1 VLAGSQSACPGVA
14 VRRAH
19 GFTPPQCRVCAVEWF
34 KAAASILQ
42 KYRRGFRIIPADPCY
57 RHTSTDGEKT
67 MPNDSGTEINSYT
80 MNKDYDLVSVLYHA
94 LQAADTCAQY
104 QQDAESEGSPEVA
117 EFMRDVQEQNTRIA
131 QQAKELLLKQ
141 QQI

>member
-1 VLAGSQSACPGVA
+1 VVQSGGIDIAKISTRLSHHPS
-14 VRRAH
+14 R
-19 GFTPPQCRVCAVEWF
+19 
-34 KAAASILQ
+34 SLLQ
-42 KYRRGFRIIPADPCY
+42 TY
-57 RHTSTDGEKT
+57 STDGEKT

-104 QQDAESEGSPEVA
+104 EQDAESEGSPEVA